1 MLCPRPSYTAEYGWC
16 QALTGQIVA
25 TDRRGSDLGRQLRVL
40 LFTDQLFKLGRIL
53 DPDPQQP
60 PGAVR
65 LAVDDVGVIE
75 SFAVDLDDLTAYR
88 RLDRG
93 RRLLRLDV
101 AHPPPGAPAVPQA

>member
-1 MLCPRPSYTAEYGWC
+1 M
-16 QALTGQIVA
+16 A
-25 TDRRGSDLGRQLRVL
+25 TNRRGSDLGRQLRVL
-40 LFTDQLFKLGRIL
+40 LFADQLLKLGRIL

-88 RLDRG
+88 RLDR
-93 RRLLRLDV
+93 
-101 AHPPPGAPAVPQA
+101 